1 MVPPYSELWLAANLR
16 NRWRAA
22 AAGSRTG
29 RKKAHSD
36 TAVGIR
42 IDCGSAACYT
52 GSNKRTGVDSD
63 MDTLMEFSIQGDIF
77 FFYDTLSDEE
87 KETVRKCMREKYK
100 GHIVAN
106 PKIDE
111 FLEGLERDHGIK
123 LKRLSVTS
131 VIAV

>member
-1 MVPPYSELWLAANLR
+1 
-16 NRWRAA
+16 
-22 AAGSRTG
+22 
-29 RKKAHSD
+29 
-36 TAVGIR
+36 
-42 IDCGSAACYT
+42 
-52 GSNKRTGVDSD
+52 

-131 VIAV
+131 VIAVWARNRLEQPQQEWIIFCFFSFGIQFRDSDVVLEQGLQ

>member
-1 MVPPYSELWLAANLR
+1 
-16 NRWRAA
+16 
-22 AAGSRTG
+22 
-29 RKKAHSD
+29 
-36 TAVGIR
+36 
-42 IDCGSAACYT
+42 
-52 GSNKRTGVDSD
+52 
-63 MDTLMEFSIQGDIF
+63 MEFSFKGVIYF
-77 FFYDTLSDEE
+77 LYVTLSDEE
-87 KETVRKCMREKYK
+87 KETVLKCMREKYK